1 MAQKTNIVNKY
12 KPVKKVASNNYLH
25 TTNISNIY
33 EVILRVIFKT
43 NKQNCYIMT
52 YSKEN
57 PKHNINGFTIF
68 ARLLQLQRPISGQR
82 LVTNIIFY
90 IRCSRSNSKPNT

>member
-33 EVILRVIFKT
+33 EVSLRGIFKT
-43 NKQNCYIMT
+43 NKQNC
-52 YSKEN
+52 
-57 PKHNINGFTIF
+57 
-68 ARLLQLQRPISGQR
+68 LLYNDIQRR
-82 LVTNIIFY
+82 
-90 IRCSRSNSKPNT
+90 KPQT